1 MSTQTKTG
9 GEKSL
14 LGVTKKSHGRSY
26 GSTKKS
32 TQDIYIKHIVTPS
45 DTLAGI
51 ALKYSVTVEQIKRA
65 NKLYTN
71 DSIFLRSTLSIP
83 VGDQPLPAHVLENAT
98 SRANGSPIHK
108 VAADTVLFDSSDE
121 EEECDEKRDDSVVV
135 EETRD
140 VQMDFFNRIDR
151 QVREGKTHLDKI
163 ETTSSV
169 PEIEAI
175 SPNIQSS
182 PNKPSPTR
190 ISSTAG
196 AYKDNSYQNSMVS
209 VNADSGKRRGNEFSE
224 ISRGGASKDF
234 ELKIISKP
242 R

>member
-1 MSTQTKTG
+1 MSTQTQKG

-14 LGVTKKSHGRSY
+14 LGITKKSYGRSY

-32 TQDIYIKHIVTPS
+32 TQDIYIKHIVTPN

-51 ALKYSVTVEQIKRA
+51 ALKYSVSVEQIKRA

-98 SRANGSPIHK
+98 SRANGSPVHK
-108 VAADTVLFDSSDE
+108 VAVDTVLFDSSDE
-121 EEECDEKRDDSVVV
+121 EADSEEKKEDAVVV
-135 EETRD
+135 DETRD

-151 QVREGKTHLDKI
+151 QLRERKTNLNAI

-175 SPNIQSS
+175 SPHVQGSPTKQSS
-182 PNKPSPTR
+182 SR
-190 ISSTAG
+190 VSSTAG
-196 AYKDNSYQNSMVS
+196 ACTNNSYQSSIVT
-209 VNADSGKRRGNEFSE
+209 VNTDSPKRKGNELNE
-224 ISRGGASKDF
+224 ITRGGVSKDF
-234 ELKIISKP
+234 EMKTIS